1 VGAAT
6 IGSIAGCSSS
16 TSESG
21 EGESTTNTA
30 DGTSESPENTLSA
43 QASFF
48 VFGEFADAV
57 AGDAAAAETLVP
69 VGQHGHGWEPGP
81 DIQGQILESD
91 LFIYGTDGFQP
102 WADDLITSL
111 RDDNADVEMI
121 ATGEGVELIEGGHD
135 HGSDNEGEDEHGHE
149 EEGHDGP
156 APWEWAGL
164 YDLDSGAYE
173 YTFEEGPDPEM
184 SLAVVPTDEADGQV
198 VLRVEGSDPV
208 VFPTHESGDHEIEYV
223 EDTSRELYESDH
235 ESHTVIEDGGTIT
248 PTAESLSVLEFSDS
262 GETVFTLDIES
273 EGHYV
278 LFSQHVPAEFNAT
291 LTDDSG
297 TTVEPELSETAGGHD
312 DHGHE
317 AEAHSDHE
325 GEDHADHEAEAHSD
339 HEGEDHADHEGEDGH
354 GHDHGAMDPHF
365 WMDPQRASQAV
376 TTLETT
382 FAEMDGDN
390 AETYADNAAAYRE
403 QLNELDESIQST
415 VDDAPKDTLFIAGHD
430 AFQYLEDR
438 YGLRVESLTG
448 LSPDDQPTPRDI
460 ERAQGIIDE
469 YGLDY
474 VCADPLES
482 QTAAEQLV
490 AETDATEV
498 LPLTAI
504 PGQTQAWADEDW
516 GYIDVMENVNLDT
529 LETALNA

>member
-1 VGAAT
+1 MARSTRRRFIAAGVGAAT
-6 IGSIAGCSSS
+6 IGSIAGCSSTGSESEDGDS
-16 TSESG
+16 TS
-21 EGESTTNTA
+21 NTA
-30 DGTSESPENTLSA
+30 ESPENSLSA

-48 VFGEFADAV
+48 VFGEFADAI
-57 AGDAAAAETLVP
+57 AGDVAAAETLVP
-69 VGQHGHGWEPGP
+69 IGQHGHGWEPGP
-81 DIQGQILESD
+81 DIQGRVLESD
-91 LFIYGTDGFQP
+91 LFIYGTEGFQP

-135 HGSDNEGEDEHGHE
+135 HGSDHEGEEDEHAHE
-149 EEGHDGP
+149 GEESHDEHGGET
-156 APWEWAGL
+156 PWEHAGL
-164 YDLDSGAYE
+164 YHLEAGSYS

-184 SLAVVPTDEADGQV
+184 SLAVLSTDEG
-198 VLRVEGSDPV
+198 
-208 VFPTHESGDHEIEYV
+208 GDHGIEHV
-223 EDTSRELYESDH
+223 EESAKQLYESDH
-235 ESHTVIEDGGTIT
+235 ESHTVIEGGGTIT

-262 GETVFTLDIES
+262 GETVFTLDIDT

-297 TTVEPELSETAGGHD
+297 TTIEAEVSETAGGHD

-317 AEAHSDHE
+317 EESHDDHEEEGHDDHE
-325 GEDHADHEAEAHSD
+325 GEDEHDNEEESHDD
-339 HEGEDHADHEGEDGH
+339 HEGEDEDGH
-354 GHDHGAMDPHF
+354 NHGAMDPHF
-365 WMDPQRASQAV
+365 WLDPQRASQAV
-376 TTLETT
+376 DTIEAT

-403 QLNELDESIQST
+403 QLEELDKDIQST
-415 VDDAPKDTLFIAGHD
+415 VDDAPKETVFIAGHD

-438 YGLRVESLTG
+438 YGMRVESLTG
-448 LSPDDQPTPRDI
+448 LSPDDQPTPQDI
-460 ERAQGIIDE
+460 ERAQDIIDE
-469 YGLDY
+469 YGLAH
-474 VCADPLES
+474 VCADPLED

-498 LPLTAI
+498 LPLTSV
-504 PGQTQAWADEDW
+504 PGQTQEWADEDW
-516 GYIDVMENVNLDT
+516 GYIDVMEKVNLDT

>member
-1 VGAAT
+1 MARSTRRRFIAAGVGAAT
-6 IGSIAGCSSS
+6 IGSIAGCSS
-16 TSESG
+16 TDSESA
-21 EGESTTNTA
+21 E
-30 DGTSESPENTLSA
+30 A

-48 VFGEFADAV
+48 VFGKFADAV
-57 AGDAAAAETLVP
+57 AGDVAAAETLVP
-69 VGQHGHGWEPGP
+69 IGQHGHGWEPGP
-81 DIQGQILESD
+81 DIQGRVLESD

-121 ATGEGVELIEGGHD
+121 ATGDGVELIEGGHD
-135 HGSDNEGEDEHGHE
+135 HGSDHEGEDEHGHE
-149 EEGHDGP
+149 EEGHDDHGGET
-156 APWEWAGL
+156 PWEHAGL
-164 YDLDSGAYE
+164 YHLDAGSYE

-184 SLAVVPTDEADGQV
+184 SLAVLSTDEG
-198 VLRVEGSDPV
+198 
-208 VFPTHESGDHEIEYV
+208 GDHGIEHV
-223 EDTSRELYESDH
+223 EESAKELYESDH

-262 GETVFTLDIES
+262 GETVFTLDIDTD
-273 EGHYV
+273 GHYV

-291 LTDDSG
+291 LADDSG
-297 TTVEPELSETAGGHD
+297 TTVEPEVSETAGGHD

-317 AEAHSDHE
+317 EESHDDHEEEGHDDHE
-325 GEDHADHEAEAHSD
+325 GED
-339 HEGEDHADHEGEDGH
+339 EDGH
-354 GHDHGAMDPHF
+354 DDHGAMDPHF

-376 TTLETT
+376 ATLETT
-382 FAEMDGDN
+382 FAEMDSDN
-390 AETYADNAAAYRE
+390 AETYADNATAYRE
-403 QLNELDESIQST
+403 QLEELDKDIQST
-415 VDDAPKDTLFIAGHD
+415 VDDAPKNTVFIAGHD

-448 LSPDDQPTPRDI
+448 LSPDDQPTPQDI
-460 ERAQGIIDE
+460 ERAQDIIDE
-469 YGLDY
+469 HGLAH
-474 VCADPLES
+474 VCADPLED

-504 PGQTQAWADEDW
+504 PGQTQEWADEDW

>member
-1 VGAAT
+1 MARSTRRRFITAGVGAAT
-6 IGSIAGCSSS
+6 IGSIAGCSST

-21 EGESTTNTA
+21 DGESTTNTA
-30 DGTSESPENTLSA
+30 DGTSEPPENNLSA

-57 AGDAAAAETLVP
+57 AGDVAAAETLVP
-69 VGQHGHGWEPGP
+69 IGQHGHGWEPGP
-81 DIQGQILESD
+81 DIQGQILDSD

-121 ATGEGVELIEGGHD
+121 ATGNAVDLIAGGHD
-135 HGSDNEGEDEHGHE
+135 HGSDHNEGEAGHEGEEDHDDHGHEEEGHDDHEDEDDHDHEGEKESHDDHEGEDDHGHEQEEEGHDDHEGEDEHGHE
-149 EEGHDGP
+149 EEEKSHD
-156 APWEWAGL
+156 
-164 YDLDSGAYE
+164 
-173 YTFEEGPDPEM
+173 
-184 SLAVVPTDEADGQV
+184 
-198 VLRVEGSDPV
+198 
-208 VFPTHESGDHEIEYV
+208 
-223 EDTSRELYESDH
+223 
-235 ESHTVIEDGGTIT
+235 
-248 PTAESLSVLEFSDS
+248 
-262 GETVFTLDIES
+262 
-273 EGHYV
+273 
-278 LFSQHVPAEFNAT
+278 
-291 LTDDSG
+291 
-297 TTVEPELSETAGGHD
+297 
-312 DHGHE
+312 
-317 AEAHSDHE
+317 DHE
-325 GEDHADHEAEAHSD
+325 GEDDHGHQEESHDD
-339 HEGEDHADHEGEDGH
+339 HEGEDED

-365 WMDPQRASQAV
+365 WMDPQRASEAV

-390 AETYADNAAAYRE
+390 AETYADNAAAYRD
-403 QLNELDESIQST
+403 QLAELDRDIQST
-415 VDDAPKDTLFIAGHD
+415 VDDAPKSTLFVAGHD

-438 YGLRVESLTG
+438 YGVRVESLTG
-448 LSPDDQPTPRDI
+448 LSPDDQPTPQDI
-460 ERAQGIIDE
+460 ERAQDIIDE
-469 YGLDY
+469 YGLAH
-474 VCADPLES
+474 VCADPLED